1 MNTLSNLKTQARS
14 LRLSGLIISLEVRL
28 QEAVRNRLPHEQFL
42 ELLLQD
48 ELDMRAGRK
57 VQRSTKQAAFRDCRR
72 LGDFDFSFNP
82 DIPRARISQLA
93 TCQWIRDA
101 RDVLLIGP
109 PGVGKSHLAQALGL
123 EAIRAGLSVYYRS
136 IFDLVRDLR
145 AEVGADEE
153 NRLLARYLKPE
164 LLIIDDMGLKDLPAK
179 SGEIL
184 LEIILRRHETR
195 STLMT
200 SNRPIEDWGKLLG
213 DVPAASAILDRLL
226 SRADI
231 IPMTGRS
238 HRLAQKISEPKPDQK
253 TSKTQAQNH
262 LPSEA

>member
-1 MNTLSNLKTQARS
+1 
-14 LRLSGLIISLEVRL
+14 VRL
-28 QEAVRNRLPHEQFL
+28 QEAISNRLPHEQFL

-48 ELDMRAGRK
+48 EMDVRAGRK
-57 VQRSTKQAAFRDCRR
+57 IQRSTQQAAFRDCRR
-72 LGDFDFSFNP
+72 LADFDFSFNP

-145 AEVGADEE
+145 AENGAAEE

-164 LLIIDDMGLKDLPAK
+164 LLVIDDMGLKELPAK

-200 SNRPIEDWGKLLG
+200 SNRPVEDWGKLLG
-213 DVPAASAILDRLL
+213 DVPAAGAILDRLL

-231 IPMTGRS
+231 IQMTGRS
-238 HRLAQKISEPKPDQK
+238 HRLAQRPIDPSSSKPAK
-253 TSKTQAQNH
+253 SAK
-262 LPSEA
+262 PSPSNA

>member
-1 MNTLSNLKTQARS
+1 MNTLANIKTQARS
-14 LRLSGLIISLEVRL
+14 LRLSGLILSLELRL
-28 QEAVRNRLPHEQFL
+28 QEAVANRLPHEQFL

-48 ELDMRAGRK
+48 EIDLRAGRK
-57 VQRSTKQAAFRDCRR
+57 IQRSTRHADFRDTRR
-72 LGDFDFSFNP
+72 LADFDFSFNP
-82 DIPRARISQLA
+82 DIPRARIMQLA
-93 TCQWIRDA
+93 TSQWVRDA

-109 PGVGKSHLAQALGL
+109 PGVGKSHLAQALGV
-123 EAIRAGLSVYYRS
+123 EAVRAGLSVYYRS

-145 AEVGADEE
+145 AENGAAEE

-164 LLIIDDMGLKDLPAK
+164 LLIIDDMGLKDLPAR

-200 SNRPIEDWGKLLG
+200 SNRPVEDWGKLLG
-213 DVPAASAILDRLL
+213 DIPTAGAILDRLL

-231 IPMTGRS
+231 IQMTGRS
-238 HRLAQKISEPKPDQK
+238 HRLAHRGVEPKPAKPGAKPARGSRND
-253 TSKTQAQNH
+253 A
-262 LPSEA
+262 

>member
-1 MNTLSNLKTQARS
+1 MNTLNNLKTQARS
-14 LRLSGLIISLEVRL
+14 LRLSGLILSLEVRL
-28 QEAVRNRLPHEQFL
+28 QEAISNRLPHEQFL

-48 ELDMRAGRK
+48 EIDVRAGRK
-57 VQRSTKQAAFRDCRR
+57 IQRSTHQAAFRDCRR
-72 LGDFDFSFNP
+72 LADFDFSFNP

-123 EAIRAGLSVYYRS
+123 EAIRAGLNVYYRS

-145 AEVGADEE
+145 AEVGAAEE

-184 LEIILRRHETR
+184 LEIILRRHELR

-200 SNRPIEDWGKLLG
+200 SNRPVEDWGKLLG
-213 DVPAASAILDRLL
+213 DVPSAGAILDRLL
-226 SRADI
+226 SRAEI
-231 IPMTGRS
+231 IEMTGRS
-238 HRLAQKISEPKPDQK
+238 HRLAQRHTNPSSPKSAAK
-253 TSKTQAQNH
+253 TAKSSTTHA
-262 LPSEA
+262 

>member
-1 MNTLSNLKTQARS
+1 MNTLANIKAQARS
-14 LRLSGLIISLEVRL
+14 LRLSGLILSLEVRL
-28 QEAVRNRLPHEQFL
+28 QEALGNRLPPEQFL

-48 ELDMRAGRK
+48 EIDLRAGRK
-57 VQRSTKQAAFRDCRR
+57 IQRSTRHAAFRDSRR
-72 LGDFDFSFNP
+72 LADFDFSFNP
-82 DIPRARISQLA
+82 DIPRARIMQLA
-93 TCQWIRDA
+93 TSQWVRDA

-109 PGVGKSHLAQALGL
+109 PGVGKSHLAQALGV
-123 EAIRAGLSVYYRS
+123 EAVRAGLSVYYRS

-145 AEVGADEE
+145 AENGAAEE

-164 LLIIDDMGLKDLPAK
+164 LLIIDDMGLKELPAR

-200 SNRPIEDWGKLLG
+200 SNRPVEDWGKLLG
-213 DVPAASAILDRLL
+213 DVPTAGAILDRLL

-231 IPMTGRS
+231 IEMSGRS
-238 HRLAQKISEPKPDQK
+238 HRLAHRQVDPSLPKSPARAARHSAK
-253 TSKTQAQNH
+253 
-262 LPSEA
+262 EA

>member
-1 MNTLSNLKTQARS
+1 MNTLNNLKAQARS
-14 LRLSGLIISLEVRL
+14 LRLSGLILSLEVRL
-28 QEAVRNRLPHEQFL
+28 QEAISNRLPHEQFL

-48 ELDMRAGRK
+48 EMDVRAGRK
-57 VQRSTKQAAFRDCRR
+57 VQRSTQLAAFRDRRR
-72 LGDFDFSFNP
+72 LADFDFNFNP

-145 AEVGADEE
+145 AEVGAAEE

-200 SNRPIEDWGKLLG
+200 SNRPVEDWGKLLG
-213 DVPAASAILDRLL
+213 DVPTASAILDRLL

-231 IPMTGRS
+231 IQMTGRS
-238 HRLAQKISEPKPDQK
+238 HRLAQPRTDTSSSKPAAKTAKPSISD
-253 TSKTQAQNH
+253 A
-262 LPSEA
+262 